1 MAKMYYSEQEAA
13 EVLGITAEELA
24 VYIRD
29 DKLRVFQDGAKK
41 MFKTEEVDALG
52 GGGEDEIELSPADST
67 ADQIS
72 LSEAD
77 KAGTEDEKEDTVL
90 TAEGIS
96 IFDDGELE
104 IEVADPMAKTQIA
117 PSLEEQMAV
126 DGVGS
131 GSGLLDLTRESD
143 DTSLGAEVLGHIDM
157 DEGVDTGLSGSVV
170 GEAGFSVPPSPVPA
184 PVVVVAVAADEMDA
198 ASGLFGGIVIGCTLV
213 LIVIGAVVLAASR
226 HAMPPYLKSMRN
238 QVGLVVGAAV
248 AVILI
253 VAIIGMVIG
262 KSAATKR
269 AVNHLG
275 GG

>member
-13 EVLGITAEELA
+13 EVLGITVEELA

-52 GGGEDEIELSPADST
+52 GGGEKEIELSPADST

-77 KAGTEDEKEDTVL
+77 EAGAEDEKEDTVL

-117 PSLEEQMAV
+117 PSLEEQMAGDSV
-126 DGVGS
+126 SG

-170 GEAGFSVPPSPVPA
+170 GEAVPGVPPLPVPA
-184 PVVVVAVAADEMDA
+184 PVVAAVPVDEMDA
-198 ASGLFGGIVIGCTLV
+198 TSGLFGGIVIGCALV
-213 LIVIGAVVLAASR
+213 FVVIGAVVLAASR
-226 HAMPPYLKSMRN
+226 HALPPYLKSMRN

-248 AVILI
+248 AIILI

-262 KSAATKR
+262 KSAASKR
-269 AVNHLG
+269 AIGRLG